1 MMMLRKSLLML
12 TAFSLLL
19 HPGTVRSDDTSSS
32 NPALKLMALYSPD
45 IKSIKMINPYIV
57 NIIAIYEI
65 NDQKDHLGEVKD
77 YIQWY
82 FDHVNYPDKDGLT
95 GSIYDYA
102 ISDSGELKSS
112 GHYDSVDGYAGTF
125 LYMLNLYCLQTG
137 DKELIS
143 ANWEKIKDIAYLMQY
158 LQGEDGLTI
167 PYPKSKDNVKYLMDN
182 CEAYAGIKAYN
193 NLAERTGMNKEPFF
207 LELEINI
214 KKAILN
220 NLSNKAMK
228 NFYWAVDD
236 KVKHISDWK
245 ILYPDA
251 LAQISAIF
259 FGILDEDVDKRKSF
273 WNEFNK
279 YHGKSINSFPAEQLM
294 IYKLTKKK
302 MLEQSLN

>member
-1 MMMLRKSLLML
+1 MMLRKSLLIL
-12 TAFSLLL
+12 TAFSLFF
-19 HPGTVRSDDTSSS
+19 HPGTVHSDDTSSN
-32 NPALKLMALYSPD
+32 NPALKLMAFYSPD

-65 NDQKDHLGEVKD
+65 NDQHYLREVKD
-77 YIQWY
+77 YILWY
-82 FDHVNYPDKDGLT
+82 FDHLNYPDKDGLT
-95 GSIYDYA
+95 GSIYDYE
-102 ISDSGELKSS
+102 ISESGELKSS

-125 LYMLNLYCLQTG
+125 LYMLNLYYLQTG

-143 ANWEKIKDIAYLMQY
+143 TNWEKIKDIAYLIRY
-158 LQGEDGLTI
+158 LQGEDDLTT
-167 PYPKSKDNVKYLMDN
+167 PNFKSKDNVKYLMDN
-182 CEAYAGIKAYN
+182 CEAYAGIKAFN
-193 NLAERTGMNKEPFF
+193 NLAERTGMSNKLFSF
-207 LELEINI
+207 ELEKKI
-214 KKAILN
+214 KKAIMS
-220 NLSNKAMK
+220 NLYDKAMK

-251 LAQISAIF
+251 LAQIFTIF
-259 FGILDEDVDKRKSF
+259 FGILDGDVEKRKSF

-279 YHGKSINSFPAEQLM
+279 YHGKAINNFPLEQLM